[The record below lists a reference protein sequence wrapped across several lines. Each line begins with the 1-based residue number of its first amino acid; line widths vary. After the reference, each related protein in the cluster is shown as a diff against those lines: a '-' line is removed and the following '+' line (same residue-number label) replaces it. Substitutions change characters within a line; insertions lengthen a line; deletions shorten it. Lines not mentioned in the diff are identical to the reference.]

1 MKRILASI
9 LIVLLMM
16 STAAVSVGAVEDNA
30 VSVSDGTTISFDTTQ
45 ALYAHGVLN
54 SADTEAWQSWQSEHT
69 TNLKETNSSVKYFF
83 LPVSADNSKADIYN
97 AYSEPVT
104 VNGTEIAAGET
115 AQINYEVGKSYS
127 VTADNKTYTL
137 KFMKSNAEAG
147 IYINNSDADGNGT
160 NLMTYLNKDK
170 SRSAAATGAIV
181 EPDGSID
188 NTSIKKIKGRGNT
201 TWTMPKKSYNITY
214 SDNVSIAG
222 MSKGKKYSILANYQ
236 DDSLSRNRF
245 LYDLSDAVG
254 MPYASDSRYVDFYVN
269 GFYWGS
275 YQMCEKIEVGKNS
288 LINDID
294 DEAYLNEDGTVNTD
308 FPFVCEI
315 DPNATDGDD
324 YYVTCADS
332 IKVTIKSPE
341 LNEGD
346 TGYNEVK
353 AYVKKKFNNFYF
365 AVSGYKDISEIADVD
380 SVAKLYLINEI
391 GKNWDS
397 GVSSLFFTWKQ
408 DENGTYKF
416 FGSPVWDYDN
426 SLGNAKGVSEELQS
440 MLVDDYEEY
449 TGWWCKYKF
458 SYDGSYNL
466 IACISKNDYILNAIP
481 QIWFD
486 DFVPALNDFFGKTDN
501 GIMKSYK
508 QYYSLIA
515 DSAEMN
521 YQSGWALKTS
531 NSWIADHTKLTTA
544 EYDSDTHKMM
554 TTAKKTYN
562 NNFNGMFDY
571 AVEWMQGRTAWLSE
585 QFYPD
590 NVQAEFILG
599 DADLNGE
606 ISITDV
612 TLIQKFIADTIQFE
626 SSQLKTADVT
636 EDKNISIDDATDIQ
650 KYLAGLSSKLGEY
663 FKNRLPSNIS
673 SEIANEIKDD
683 ERFGID
689 YYFYHVRISLLSDN
703 NDALADSIINKY
715 LSDDFY
721 YTYDAEKGYIDTS
734 LPKETLLNI
743 ANGYGDS
750 VYISSPVYEHEWGIV
765 SEQLLADMENASDT
779 DEFLVSITFSDD
791 IDVNDFLYKYLG
803 NPDKYLYNSEYN
815 ELKVCATKAQLVA
828 LNEDPNGY
836 CIDYF
841 ASNSGSEYGFV
852 DGYLA
857 DRVNNASPNQKFNAV
872 IILYDFDKE
881 SFSFDPQ
888 RNRIIKNYFSS
899 TSRYDYDDFQ
909 GCIFIV
915 ATKEQ
920 LLALNESDEHIRISG
935 FFDE

>member
-1 MKRILASI
+1 MKRIFASI
-9 LIVLLMM
+9 LVVLLMM
-16 STAAVSVGAVEDNA
+16 STAAVSVGALEDNA
-30 VSVSDGTTISFDTTQ
+30 ISVSDGTTISFDTTP

-54 SADTEAWQSWQSEHT
+54 SADTEAWQSWQSEHL
-69 TNLKETNSSVKYFF
+69 TNLKESNSSVKYFF

-127 VTADNKTYTL
+127 VTADNKNYTL

-160 NLMTYLNKDK
+160 NLVTYLNKDK

-181 EPDGSID
+181 EPDGSVD

-275 YQMCEKIEVGKNS
+275 YQMCEKIEVGKNN

-315 DPNATDGDD
+315 DPNATDGED
-324 YYVTCADS
+324 YYVTCNS

-353 AYVKKKFNNFYF
+353 AYVRKKFNKFYTSLF
-365 AVSGYKDISEIADVD
+365 EYKDISKIADID

-426 SLGNAKGVSEELQS
+426 SLGNAKGISEELQS

-449 TGWWCKYKF
+449 TGWWCKHKF
-458 SYDGSYNL
+458 SYDGCNL
-466 IACISKNDYILNAIP
+466 IAYISENDYVLNAIP

-486 DFVPALNDFFGKTDN
+486 DFIPALNDFFSKTDN

-521 YQSGWALKTS
+521 YQSGWKLKTS

-554 TTAKKTYN
+554 TTAKKTYD
-562 NNFNGMFDY
+562 NNFNGMYDY

-590 NVQAEFILG
+590 NVQAEYILG

-612 TLIQKFIADTIQFE
+612 TLIQKYIADITQFE
-626 SSQLKTADVT
+626 SSQLKVTDVT

-650 KYLAGLSSKLGEY
+650 KYLAGLSSKLGDY
-663 FKNRLPSNIS
+663 FKNQLPSNIS
-673 SEIANEIKDD
+673 SEIADEIKEN

-689 YYFYHVRISLLSDN
+689 DVCYYVRISLLSDN
-703 NDALADSIINKY
+703 NDALADSIIEKY
-715 LSDDFY
+715 LSEDNY
-721 YTYDAEKGYIDTS
+721 YTYAAEKGYIDTS
-734 LPKETLLNI
+734 LSKETLLDI
-743 ANGYGDS
+743 ANSYGDS
-750 VYISSPVYEHEWGIV
+750 IYISYPVYEPKWGIV
-765 SEQLLADMENASDT
+765 SEQLLADMENAADT
-779 DEFLVSITFSDD
+779 DKFFVFISLSDD
-791 IDVNDFLYKYLG
+791 IDVNNFLYTYLD
-803 NPDKYLYNSEYN
+803 NTDKYLYDSEYN
-815 ELKVCATKAQLVA
+815 KLKVYATKAQLVA

-836 CIDYF
+836 CIYYSS
-841 ASNSGSEYGFV
+841 SNSEYEYGFV
-852 DGYLA
+852 DSYLA
-857 DRVNNASPNQKFNAV
+857 EKVNNASPDEKFNV
-872 IILYDFDKE
+872 IISLYDIDEE
-881 SFSFDPQ
+881 SVSYNPQ
-888 RNRIIKNYFSS
+888 YHRIMNNYFSS
-899 TSRYDYDDFQ
+899 TSYNEYDDFY
-909 GCIFIV
+909 GYIIIE
-915 ATKEQ
+915 AAKEQ
-920 LLALNESDEHIRISG
+920 LLALNESDERIRISE

>member
-9 LIVLLMM
+9 LVGLLML
-16 STAAVSVGAVEDNA
+16 STAAVSVGAAEDSA
-30 VSVSDGTTISFDTTQ
+30 VSVSDGTTISFNTTP

-54 SADTEAWQSWQSEHT
+54 SADTEAWQSWQSEHL
-69 TNLKETNSSVKYFF
+69 TNVKETNSSVKYFF

-115 AQINYEVGKSYS
+115 SQINYEVGKSYS

-160 NLMTYLNKDK
+160 NLATYLNKDK

-181 EPDGSID
+181 EPDGSVD

-288 LINDID
+288 LINDMD
-294 DEAYLNEDGTVNTD
+294 DEAYLNQDGTVNTD

-315 DPNATDGDD
+315 DPNATAGED
-324 YYVTCADS
+324 YYVTCNS

-346 TGYNEVK
+346 AGYNEVK
-353 AYVKKKFNNFYF
+353 AYVRKKFNKFYT
-365 AVSGYKDISEIADVD
+365 SLYDYKDISKIADID
-380 SVAKLYLINEI
+380 SIAKLYLINEI

-426 SLGNAKGVSEELQS
+426 SLGNAKGVSEEL
-440 MLVDDYEEY
+440 MYMGVDDYEEY

-466 IACISKNDYILNAIP
+466 ISCISKNDYVLNAIP

-521 YQSGWALKTS
+521 YQSGWKLKTS

-554 TTAKKTYN
+554 TTAKKTYS
-562 NNFNGMFDY
+562 NNFDGMYDY
-571 AVEWMQGRTAWLSE
+571 AVDWMQGRTAWLSE

-590 NVQAEFILG
+590 NVQAEYILG

-612 TLIQKFIADTIQFE
+612 TLIQKYIADITQYE

-689 YYFYHVRISLLSDN
+689 DGYYYVRISLLNDN
-703 NDALADSIINKY
+703 NNALAEDIIEKY
-715 LSDDFY
+715 LSEDNY

-750 VYISSPVYEHEWGIV
+750 VYISYPVYEPKWGIV
-765 SEQLLADMENASDT
+765 SEQLLADMENAADT
-779 DEFLVSITFSDD
+779 DKFFVFISLSDD
-791 IDVNDFLYKYLG
+791 IDVNNFLYTYLD
-803 NPDKYLYNSEYN
+803 NTDKYLYDSEDN
-815 ELKVCATKAQLVA
+815 KLKVYATKAQLVA
-828 LNEDPNGY
+828 LNENPNGY
-836 CIDYF
+836 CIYY
-841 ASNSGSEYGFV
+841 STPYSEYGIV
-852 DGYLA
+852 DSFLA
-857 DRVNNASPNQKFNAV
+857 EKVNNANPYEKFNV
-872 IILYDFDKE
+872 IISLYDIDEE
-881 SFSFDPQ
+881 SVSYNPQ
-888 RNRIIKNYFSS
+888 YYRIINNYFSS
-899 TSRYDYDDFQ
+899 TTYHEYDDFY
-909 GCIFIV
+909 GYIIIE

-920 LLALNESDEHIRISG
+920 LLALNESDERIRISE

>member
-1 MKRILASI
+1 MKKFLASI
-9 LIVLLMM
+9 LVVLFIM
-16 STAAVSVGAVEDNA
+16 STAAVSVGGLEDNA
-30 VSVSDGTTISFDTTQ
+30 VSVSDGTTISFNTTP

-54 SADTEAWQSWQSEHT
+54 SDDTEAWQSWQSEHNT
-69 TNLKETNSSVKYFF
+69 DLKEINSSVKYFF
-83 LPVSADNSKADIYN
+83 LPVSANDSKADIYN
-97 AYSEPVT
+97 AYLEPVT
-104 VNGTEIAAGET
+104 VNGREIAAGET
-115 AQINYEVGKSYS
+115 AQINYEIGKSYS

-147 IYINNSDADGNGT
+147 IYINNSDADGNGS

-181 EPDGSID
+181 EPDGSIN
-188 NTSIKKIKGRGNT
+188 NTAIKKIKGRGNT

-214 SDNVSIAG
+214 SDNVSVAG

-275 YQMCEKIEVGKNS
+275 YQMCEKIEVGKNR

-294 DEAYLNEDGTVNTD
+294 DEAYLNEDGMVNTD

-315 DPNATDGDD
+315 DPNATDGKD

-346 TGYNEVK
+346 IGYNEVK

-365 AVSGYKDISEIADVD
+365 AVSAYKDISEIADVD

-408 DENGTYKF
+408 DENGIYKF

-426 SLGNAKGVSEELQS
+426 SLGNAKGISEELKN
-440 MLVDDYEEY
+440 MNVYDYEDY
-449 TGWWCKYKF
+449 TGWWCKHKLNYN
-458 SYDGSYNL
+458 GCNL
-466 IACISKNDYILNAIP
+466 IACISENDYVLNAV
-481 QIWFD
+481 QNIWFD
-486 DFVPALNDFFGKTDN
+486 DFVPALNDFFGKTNN

-515 DSAEMN
+515 DSADMN
-521 YQSGWALKTS
+521 YQSGWKLKTS
-531 NSWIADHTKLTTA
+531 NSWIADHTKLITA

-590 NVQAEFILG
+590 NIQSEYILG
-599 DADLNGE
+599 DTDLNGE
-606 ISITDV
+606 ISIDDV
-612 TLIQKFIADTIQFE
+612 ILIQKYIADITQFE
-626 SSQLKTADVT
+626 SSQLKVADVT
-636 EDKNISIDDATDIQ
+636 ADKDISIDDATDIQ
-650 KYLAGLSSKLGEY
+650 KYLAGLSSKLGEH
-663 FKNRLPSNIS
+663 FKNQLPSNIS
-673 SEIANEIKDD
+673 SEISDEIKEN
-683 ERFGID
+683 ERLGID
-689 YYFYHVRISLLSDN
+689 NGYYYVRISLLSDN
-703 NDALADSIINKY
+703 NDALADSIIEKY
-715 LSDDFY
+715 LSGDSY
-721 YTYDAEKGYIDTS
+721 YIYDIEKEYINTS
-734 LPKETLLNI
+734 LSKETLLNI
-743 ANGYGDS
+743 ANSYGDS
-750 VYISSPVYEHEWGIV
+750 IYISYPVYEQKWGIV
-765 SEQLLADMENASDT
+765 SEQLLADIKNASDT
-779 DEFLVSITFSDD
+779 DEFFVSITFNDD
-791 IDVNDFLYKYLG
+791 IYVNDFLYTYLG

-815 ELKVCATKAQLVA
+815 ELKVYATKAQLVA

-836 CIDYF
+836 CIEYF
-841 ASNSGSEYGFV
+841 ASNSGFEYGFI
-852 DGYLA
+852 DGDLA
-857 DRVNNASPNQKFNAV
+857 DRVNNASPNQKFNV
-872 IILYDFDKE
+872 GIILYDFDKE
-881 SFSFDPQ
+881 SFSYDLQ
-888 RNRIIKNYFSS
+888 RNRIIKNYFSN
-899 TSRYDYDDFQ
+899 TSHYDYDDFY
-909 GCIFIV
+909 GSIIIV
-915 ATKEQ
+915 AKKEQ
-920 LLALNESDEHIRISG
+920 LLALNESDEHILIS
-935 FFDE
+935 EILYE

>member
-1 MKRILASI
+1 MKRILAPI
-9 LIVLLMM
+9 LVVLLMM
-16 STAAVSVGAVEDNA
+16 STAAVSVGAAEDKA
-30 VSVSDGTTISFDTTQ
+30 VNVSDGTTISFNTTP

-54 SADTEAWQSWQSEHT
+54 SADTEAWQSWQSEHL

-160 NLMTYLNKDK
+160 NLATYLNKDK

-181 EPDGSID
+181 ESDGSID

-222 MSKGKKYSILANYQ
+222 MSKSKKYSILANYQ

-254 MPYASDSRYVDFYVN
+254 MPYSSDSRYVDFYVN

-275 YQMCEKIEVGKNS
+275 YQMCEKIEVGKNR

-315 DPNATDGDD
+315 DPNATDGED
-324 YYVTCADS
+324 YYVTCADT

-426 SLGNAKGVSEELQS
+426 SLGNAKGVSEELKN
-440 MLVDDYEEY
+440 MGVDDYEDY
-449 TGWWCKYKF
+449 TGWWCKHKYG
-458 SYDGSYNL
+458 YNCCNL
-466 IACISKNDYILNAIP
+466 IAFISENDYVLNAIP

-531 NSWIADHTKLTTA
+531 NSWLADHTKLTTA

-590 NVQAEFILG
+590 NVQAEYILG

-612 TLIQKFIADTIQFE
+612 TLIQKYIADTIQFE

-663 FKNRLPSNIS
+663 FKNQLPSNIS
-673 SEIANEIKDD
+673 SEIADEIKDN

-689 YYFYHVRISLLSDN
+689 DGYYYVRISLLSDN
-703 NDALADSIINKY
+703 NDALADSIIEKY
-715 LSDDFY
+715 LSEDNY
-721 YTYDAEKGYIDTS
+721 YTYDAEKGYIDTYLS
-734 LPKETLLNI
+734 KETLLNI
-743 ANGYGDS
+743 ANCYGDS
-750 VYISSPVYEHEWGIV
+750 VYISYPVYEPKWGIV
-765 SEQLLADMENASDT
+765 SEQLLADMENAADT
-779 DEFLVSITFSDD
+779 DTFFVFISLSDD
-791 IDVNDFLYKYLG
+791 IDVNNFLYTYLD
-803 NPDKYLYNSEYN
+803 NTDKYLYDSEDN
-815 ELKVCATKAQLVA
+815 KLKVYANKAQLVA
-828 LNEDPNGY
+828 LNENPNGY
-836 CIDYF
+836 CIYY
-841 ASNSGSEYGFV
+841 STPYSEYGIV
-852 DGYLA
+852 DSFLA
-857 DRVNNASPNQKFNAV
+857 EKVNNANPNEKFNV
-872 IILYDFDKE
+872 IISLYDIDE
-881 SFSFDPQ
+881 ENVSYNPQ
-888 RNRIIKNYFSS
+888 YHRIINNYFSS
-899 TSRYDYDDFQ
+899 TTYHEHDDFY
-909 GCIFIV
+909 GYIIIET
-915 ATKEQ
+915 TKEQ
-920 LLALNESDEHIRISG
+920 LLALNESDEHIRISE
-935 FFDE
+935 FYDE

>member
-9 LIVLLMM
+9 LVVLLMM
-16 STAAVSVGAVEDNA
+16 STAAVSVGAAEDKA
-30 VSVSDGTTISFDTTQ
+30 VSVSDGTTISFNTTP

-83 LPVSADNSKADIYN
+83 LPVSSDNSKVDIYN

-115 AQINYEVGKSYS
+115 AQINYEFGKSYS

-160 NLMTYLNKDK
+160 NLATYLNKDK

-181 EPDGSID
+181 EPDGSVD

-201 TWTMPKKSYNITY
+201 TWTMPKMSYNITY

-222 MSKGKKYSILANYQ
+222 MSKSKKYSILANYQ

-254 MPYASDSRYVDFYVN
+254 IPYASDSRYVDFYVN

-294 DEAYLNEDGTVNTD
+294 DEAYLNEDGTVNAD

-315 DPNATDGDD
+315 DPNATDGED

-353 AYVKKKFNNFYF
+353 AYVQKKFNNFYF

-426 SLGNAKGVSEELQS
+426 SLGNAKGVSEELKN
-440 MLVDDYEEY
+440 MDVDDYEDY
-449 TGWWCKYKF
+449 TGWWCKHKF
-458 SYDGSYNL
+458 GYNCCNL
-466 IACISKNDYILNAIP
+466 IAFISENDYVLDVIQ

-521 YQSGWALKTS
+521 YQSGWKLKTS
-531 NSWIADHTKLTTA
+531 NWIADHTKLTTA

-562 NNFNGMFDY
+562 NFNGMFDY
-571 AVEWMQGRTAWLSE
+571 AVDWMQGRTAWLSE

-590 NVQAEFILG
+590 NVQAEYILG

-612 TLIQKFIADTIQFE
+612 TLIQKYIADTIQFE
-626 SSQLKTADVT
+626 SSQLKVADVT

-650 KYLAGLSSKLGEY
+650 KYLAGLSSKLGDY
-663 FKNRLPSNIS
+663 FKNQLPSNIS
-673 SEIANEIKDD
+673 SEIADEIKEN

-689 YYFYHVRISLLSDN
+689 DVCYYVRISLLNDN
-703 NDALADSIINKY
+703 NDALAESIIEKY
-715 LSDDFY
+715 LSKDYY

-743 ANGYGDS
+743 ANAYGDS
-750 VYISSPVYEHEWGIV
+750 IYISYPVYEQEWGIV

-791 IDVNDFLYKYLG
+791 IDVNDFLYTYLG

-841 ASNSGSEYGFV
+841 AANSGFEYGFV

-857 DRVNNASPNQKFNAV
+857 ERVNNASPNQKFNAV
-872 IILYDFDKE
+872 IFLYDFDKE
-881 SFSFDPQ
+881 SFSFNPQ
-888 RNRIIKNYFSS
+888 RNRIINNYFSN

-909 GCIFIV
+909 GCIFIA

-920 LLALNESDEHIRISG
+920 LLALNESDEHIRISE

>member
-9 LIVLLMM
+9 LVVLLMI
-16 STAAVSVGAVEDNA
+16 SAAVSVGALEDNA
-30 VSVSDGTTISFDTTQ
+30 LSISDGTTISFDTTQ
-45 ALYAHGVLN
+45 ALYVHGVLN
-54 SADTEAWQSWQSEHT
+54 SADTEAWQSWQSEHL
-69 TNLKETNSSVKYFF
+69 TNLKEVNSSVKYFF

-160 NLMTYLNKDK
+160 NLTTYLNKDK

-214 SDNVSIAG
+214 RDNVSIAG

-315 DPNATDGDD
+315 DPDAKDGED

-353 AYVKKKFNNFYF
+353 AYVKKKFNKFYT
-365 AVSGYKDISEIADVD
+365 SLYDYKDISKIADID

-440 MLVDDYEEY
+440 MRVDDYEEY

-466 IACISKNDYILNAIP
+466 IACISKNDYVLDAIP

-521 YQSGWALKTS
+521 YQSGWKLKTS
-531 NSWIADHTKLTTA
+531 SWIAEHTNLITA
-544 EYDSDTHKMM
+544 EYDSVAHKMM

-562 NNFNGMFDY
+562 NNFNGMYDY

-590 NVQAEFILG
+590 NVQAEYILG
-599 DADLNGE
+599 DADLNGK
-606 ISITDV
+606 INIDDV
-612 TLIQKFIADTIQFE
+612 TLIQKFIADIAQLE
-626 SSQLKTADVT
+626 SSQLKVADIT

-663 FKNRLPSNIS
+663 FKNRCPSNIS
-673 SEIANEIKDD
+673 SEIANEIKED

-689 YYFYHVRISLLSDN
+689 DGYYYVRISLLSDN
-703 NDALADSIINKY
+703 NDALADSIIEKY
-715 LSDDFY
+715 LSEDSY

-734 LPKETLLNI
+734 LSKETLLNI
-743 ANGYGDS
+743 ANDYGHS
-750 VYISSPVYEHEWGIV
+750 IYISYPVYEPKWGIV
-765 SEQLLADMENASDT
+765 SEELLSDMENAADSDKFFVT
-779 DEFLVSITFSDD
+779 IAFSDD
-791 IDVNDFLYKYLG
+791 IDVNNFLYTYLY
-803 NPDKYLYNSEYN
+803 NTDKYIYNSEYN
-815 ELKVCATKAQLVA
+815 ELKVYATKAQLVA

-836 CIDYF
+836 CIYYST
-841 ASNSGSEYGFV
+841 SNSEYGIV
-852 DGYLA
+852 DSFLA
-857 DRVNNASPNQKFNAV
+857 DKVNNASPNQKFNV
-872 IILYDFDKE
+872 IIILCDFDEE
-881 SFSFDPQ
+881 SFSYNPQ
-888 RNRIIKNYFSS
+888 YHRLINNYFSS
-899 TSRYDYDDFQ
+899 TSYYDYDDFY
-909 GCIFIV
+909 GYFFIE

-920 LLALNESDEHIRISG
+920 LLALSESDEHILISEIY
-935 FFDE
+935 DE

>member
-1 MKRILASI
+1 MKKFLASI
-9 LIVLLMM
+9 LVVLFIM
-16 STAAVSVGAVEDNA
+16 STAAVSVGGLEDNA
-30 VSVSDGTTISFDTTQ
+30 VSVSDGTTISFNTTP

-54 SADTEAWQSWQSEHT
+54 SNDTEAWQLWQSEHNT
-69 TNLKETNSSVKYFF
+69 DLKEINSSVKYFF
-83 LPVSADNSKADIYN
+83 LPVSANDSKADIYN

-104 VNGTEIAAGET
+104 VNGREIAAGET
-115 AQINYEVGKSYS
+115 TQINYEIGKSYS

-181 EPDGSID
+181 EPDGSIN
-188 NTSIKKIKGRGNT
+188 NTAIKKIKGRGNT

-214 SDNVSIAG
+214 SDNVSVAG

-275 YQMCEKIEVGKNS
+275 YQMCEKIEVGKNR

-294 DEAYLNEDGTVNTD
+294 DEAYLNEDGMVNTD

-315 DPNATDGDD
+315 DPNATDGKD

-346 TGYNEVK
+346 IGYNEVK

-408 DENGTYKF
+408 DENGIYKF

-426 SLGNAKGVSEELQS
+426 SLGNAKGISEELKN
-440 MLVDDYEEY
+440 MNVDDYEDY
-449 TGWWCKYKF
+449 TGWWCKHKL
-458 SYDGSYNL
+458 SYNCCNL
-466 IACISKNDYILNAIP
+466 IACISENDYILNAV
-481 QIWFD
+481 QNIWFD

-515 DSAEMN
+515 DSADMN
-521 YQSGWALKTS
+521 YQSGWKLKTS
-531 NSWIADHTKLTTA
+531 NSWIADHTKLITA
-544 EYDSDTHKMM
+544 EYDSDIHKMM
-554 TTAKKTYN
+554 TTAKKIYN

-590 NVQAEFILG
+590 NIQSEYILG
-599 DADLNGE
+599 DTDLNGE
-606 ISITDV
+606 ISIDDV
-612 TLIQKFIADTIQFE
+612 ILIQKYIADITQFE
-626 SSQLKTADVT
+626 SSQLKVADVT
-636 EDKNISIDDATDIQ
+636 ADKDISIDDATDIQ
-650 KYLAGLSSKLGEY
+650 KYLAGLSSKLGEHL
-663 FKNRLPSNIS
+663 KKQLPSNIS
-673 SEIANEIKDD
+673 SEISDEIKED
-683 ERFGID
+683 ERLGID
-689 YYFYHVRISLLSDN
+689 NGYYYVRISLLSDN
-703 NDALADSIINKY
+703 NDALADSIIEKY
-715 LSDDFY
+715 LSGDSY
-721 YTYDAEKGYIDTS
+721 YIYDIEKEYINTS
-734 LPKETLLNI
+734 LSKETLLNI

-750 VYISSPVYEHEWGIV
+750 IYISYPVYEQKWGIV
-765 SEQLLADMENASDT
+765 SEQLLADMKNASDT
-779 DEFLVSITFSDD
+779 DEFFVSITFNDD
-791 IDVNDFLYKYLG
+791 IYVNDFLYTYLG

-815 ELKVCATKAQLVA
+815 ELKVYATKAQLVA

-836 CIDYF
+836 CIEYF
-841 ASNSGSEYGFV
+841 ASNSGFEYGFI
-852 DGYLA
+852 DADLA
-857 DRVNNASPNQKFNAV
+857 DRVNNASLNQKFNVA

-881 SFSFDPQ
+881 SFSFDLQ
-888 RNRIIKNYFSS
+888 RNRIIKNYFSN
-899 TSRYDYDDFQ
+899 TSHYDYDDFY
-909 GCIFIV
+909 GSIIIV
-915 ATKEQ
+915 AKKEQ
-920 LLALNESDEHIRISG
+920 LLALNESDEHILIS
-935 FFDE
+935 EILYE

>member
-9 LIVLLMM
+9 LVVLLMM
-16 STAAVSVGAVEDNA
+16 STAAVSVGAAEDKA
-30 VSVSDGTTISFDTTQ
+30 VSVSDGTTISFNTTP

-83 LPVSADNSKADIYN
+83 LPVSSDNSKVDIYN

-115 AQINYEVGKSYS
+115 AQINYEFGKSYS

-160 NLMTYLNKDK
+160 NLATYLNKDK

-181 EPDGSID
+181 EPDGSVD

-201 TWTMPKKSYNITY
+201 TWTMPKMSYNITY

-222 MSKGKKYSILANYQ
+222 MSKSKKYSILANYQ

-254 MPYASDSRYVDFYVN
+254 IPYASDSRYVDFYVN

-294 DEAYLNEDGTVNTD
+294 DEAYLNEDGTVNAD

-315 DPNATDGDD
+315 DPNATDGED

-353 AYVKKKFNNFYF
+353 AYVQKKFNNFYF

-426 SLGNAKGVSEELQS
+426 SLGNAKGVSEELKN
-440 MLVDDYEEY
+440 MDVDDYEDY
-449 TGWWCKYKF
+449 TGWWCKHKF
-458 SYDGSYNL
+458 GYNCCNL
-466 IACISKNDYILNAIP
+466 IAFISENDYVLDVIQ

-521 YQSGWALKTS
+521 YQSGWKLKTS
-531 NSWIADHTKLTTA
+531 NWIADHTKLTTA

-562 NNFNGMFDY
+562 NFNGMFDY
-571 AVEWMQGRTAWLSE
+571 AVDWMQGRTAWLSE

-590 NVQAEFILG
+590 NVQAEYILG

-612 TLIQKFIADTIQFE
+612 TLIQKYIADTIQFE
-626 SSQLKTADVT
+626 SSQLKVADVT

-650 KYLAGLSSKLGEY
+650 KYLAGLSSKLGDY
-663 FKNRLPSNIS
+663 FKNQLPSNIS
-673 SEIANEIKDD
+673 SEIANKIKDN

-689 YYFYHVRISLLSDN
+689 DGYYYVRISLLNDN
-703 NDALADSIINKY
+703 NNALAESIIEKY
-715 LSDDFY
+715 LSKDYY

-743 ANGYGDS
+743 ANAYGDS
-750 VYISSPVYEHEWGIV
+750 IYISYPVYEQEWGIV

-791 IDVNDFLYKYLG
+791 IDVNDFLYTYLG

-857 DRVNNASPNQKFNAV
+857 ERVNNASPNQKFNAV
-872 IILYDFDKE
+872 IFLYDFDKE
-881 SFSFDPQ
+881 SFSFNPQ
-888 RNRIIKNYFSS
+888 RNRIINNYFSN

-909 GCIFIV
+909 GCIFIA

-920 LLALNESDEHIRISG
+920 LLALNESDEHIRISE

>member
-1 MKRILASI
+1 MKRIFASI
-9 LIVLLMM
+9 LVVLLMI
-16 STAAVSVGAVEDNA
+16 STAAVSVGAAEDKA
-30 VSVSDGTTISFDTTQ
+30 VSVSDGTTISFNTTP

-54 SADTEAWQSWQSEHT
+54 SADTEAWQSWQSEHL
-69 TNLKETNSSVKYFF
+69 TNLKESNSSVKYFF
-83 LPVSADNSKADIYN
+83 LPVSADNSKVDIYN

-147 IYINNSDADGNGT
+147 IYINNSDADGNGS
-160 NLMTYLNKDK
+160 NLATYLNKDK
-170 SRSAAATGAIV
+170 SRSASATGAIV

-222 MSKGKKYSILANYQ
+222 MSEGKKYSILANYQ

-254 MPYASDSRYVDFYVN
+254 MPYASDSRYVDFYIN

-315 DPNATDGDD
+315 DPNATDGKD
-324 YYVTCADS
+324 YYVTCDDS

-353 AYVKKKFNNFYF
+353 EYVKEKFNNFYS
-365 AVSGYKDISEIADVD
+365 AVSGYKNISKIADVD

-397 GVSSLFFTWKQ
+397 GISSLFFTWKQ

-426 SLGNAKGVSEELQS
+426 SLGNAKGVSEELED
-440 MLVDDYEEY
+440 MGVDDYEDY
-449 TGWWCKYKF
+449 TGWWCKHKF
-458 SYDGSYNL
+458 GYNGSNL
-466 IACISKNDYILNAIP
+466 IACISKNDYVLNAVQ

-521 YQSGWALKTS
+521 YLSGWKLNTG
-531 NSWIADHTKLTTA
+531 SWIADHTKLTTA

-554 TTAKKTYN
+554 TTAKKTYS

-585 QFYPD
+585 QFCPD
-590 NVQAEFILG
+590 NVQAEYILG

-606 ISITDV
+606 INIIDA
-612 TLIQKFIADTIQFE
+612 TLIQKYIADITQFE
-626 SSQLKTADVT
+626 SSQLKVADVT

-650 KYLAGLSSKLGEY
+650 KYLVGLSSKLGEY

-673 SEIANEIKDD
+673 SEIANDIKDD

-689 YYFYHVRISLLSDN
+689 DGYYHVRISLLSDN
-703 NDALADSIINKY
+703 NDALADSIIEKY
-715 LSDDFY
+715 LSEDSY
-721 YTYDAEKGYIDTS
+721 YTYNAEKGYIDIS
-734 LPKETLLNI
+734 LSKETLLNI

-750 VYISSPVYEHEWGIV
+750 VYISYPVYKKWGVV

-779 DEFLVSITFSDD
+779 DEFLVSIIFRDD
-791 IDVNDFLYKYLG
+791 IDVNDFLYTYLG
-803 NPDKYLYNSEYN
+803 NPDKYLYNSGYN

-828 LNEDPNGY
+828 LDEDPNGY
-836 CIDYF
+836 SIYYF
-841 ASNSGSEYGFV
+841 ASNSGFKYGFV
-852 DGYLA
+852 DDNLA
-857 DRVNNASPNQKFNAV
+857 DSVNNASPNQKFNVV
-872 IILYDFDKE
+872 ISLHDFDKE

-888 RNRIIKNYFSS
+888 RNRIIKNYFSN

-909 GCIFIV
+909 GRIFIV

-920 LLALNESDEHIRISG
+920 LLALNESDEHIRITE
-935 FFDE
+935 FIEK

>member
-9 LIVLLMM
+9 LVVLLMI
-16 STAAVSVGAVEDNA
+16 STAAVSVGAAEDKA
-30 VSVSDGTTISFDTTQ
+30 VSVSDGTTISFNTTP

-54 SADTEAWQSWQSEHT
+54 SADTEAWQSWQSEHL
-69 TNLKETNSSVKYFF
+69 TNLKESNPSVKYFF
-83 LPVSADNSKADIYN
+83 LPVSADNSKVDIYN

-147 IYINNSDADGNGT
+147 IYINNSDADGNGS
-160 NLMTYLNKDK
+160 NLATYLNKDK
-170 SRSAAATGAIV
+170 SRSASATGAIV

-222 MSKGKKYSILANYQ
+222 MSEGKKYSILANYQ

-254 MPYASDSRYVDFYVN
+254 MPYASDSRYVDFYIN

-315 DPNATDGDD
+315 DPNATDGKD

-353 AYVKKKFNNFYF
+353 EYVKKKFNNFYS
-365 AVSGYKDISEIADVD
+365 AVSGYKNISKIADVD

-397 GVSSLFFTWKQ
+397 GISSLFFTWKQ

-426 SLGNAKGVSEELQS
+426 SLGNAKGVSEELED
-440 MLVDDYEEY
+440 MGVDDYEDY
-449 TGWWCKYKF
+449 TGWWCKHKF
-458 SYDGSYNL
+458 GYNGSNL
-466 IACISKNDYILNAIP
+466 IACISKNDYVLNAVQ

-521 YQSGWALKTS
+521 YLSGWKLNTG
-531 NSWIADHTKLTTA
+531 SWIADHTKLTTA

-554 TTAKKTYN
+554 TTAKKTYS

-585 QFYPD
+585 QFCPD
-590 NVQAEFILG
+590 NVHAEYILG

-606 ISITDV
+606 INIIDA
-612 TLIQKFIADTIQFE
+612 TLIQKYIADITQFE
-626 SSQLKTADVT
+626 SSQLKVADVT

-650 KYLAGLSSKLGEY
+650 KYLVGLSSKLGEY

-673 SEIANEIKDD
+673 SEIANDIKDD
-683 ERFGID
+683 ERFGIYD
-689 YYFYHVRISLLSDN
+689 GYYHVRISLLSDN
-703 NDALADSIINKY
+703 NDALADSIIEKY
-715 LSDDFY
+715 LSEDSY
-721 YTYDAEKGYIDTS
+721 YTYNAEKGYIDIS
-734 LPKETLLNI
+734 LSKETLVNI

-750 VYISSPVYEHEWGIV
+750 VYISYPVYKKWGII

-779 DEFLVSITFSDD
+779 DEFLVSIIFRDD
-791 IDVNDFLYKYLG
+791 IDVNDFLYTYLG
-803 NPDKYLYNSEYN
+803 NPDKYLYNSGYN

-828 LNEDPNGY
+828 LDEDPNGY
-836 CIDYF
+836 SIYYF
-841 ASNSGSEYGFV
+841 ASNSGIKYGFV
-852 DGYLA
+852 DDNLA
-857 DRVNNASPNQKFNAV
+857 DSVNNASPNQKFNVV
-872 IILYDFDKE
+872 ISLHDFDKE

-888 RNRIIKNYFSS
+888 RNRIIKNYFSN

-909 GCIFIV
+909 GRIFIV

-920 LLALNESDEHIRISG
+920 LLALNESDEHIRISE
-935 FFDE
+935 FLDK

>member
-1 MKRILASI
+1 MKRIFASI
-9 LIVLLMM
+9 LVVLLMM
-16 STAAVSVGAVEDNA
+16 STAAVSVGALEDNA
-30 VSVSDGTTISFDTTQ
+30 ISVSDGTTISFDTTP

-54 SADTEAWQSWQSEHT
+54 SADTEAWQSWQSEHL
-69 TNLKETNSSVKYFF
+69 TNLKESNSSVKYFF

-147 IYINNSDADGNGT
+147 IYINNSDADGNGS
-160 NLMTYLNKDK
+160 NLVTYLNKDK

-181 EPDGSID
+181 EPDGSVD

-275 YQMCEKIEVGKNS
+275 YQMCEKIEVGKNN

-294 DEAYLNEDGTVNTD
+294 DEAYLIEDGTVNTD

-315 DPNATDGDD
+315 DPNATDGED
-324 YYVTCADS
+324 YYVTCNS

-353 AYVKKKFNNFYF
+353 AYVRKKFNKFYTSLF
-365 AVSGYKDISEIADVD
+365 EYKDISKIADID

-426 SLGNAKGVSEELQS
+426 SLGNAKGISEELQS

-449 TGWWCKYKF
+449 TGWWCKHKF
-458 SYDGSYNL
+458 SYDGCNL
-466 IACISKNDYILNAIP
+466 IAYISENDYVLNAIP

-486 DFVPALNDFFGKTDN
+486 DFVPALNDLFGKTDN

-521 YQSGWALKTS
+521 YQSGWKLKTS

-554 TTAKKTYN
+554 TTAKKTYD
-562 NNFNGMFDY
+562 NNFNGMYDY
-571 AVEWMQGRTAWLSE
+571 AVDWMQGRTAWLSE

-590 NVQAEFILG
+590 NVQAEYILG

-612 TLIQKFIADTIQFE
+612 TLIQKYIADITQFE
-626 SSQLKTADVT
+626 SSQLKVTDVT

-650 KYLAGLSSKLGEY
+650 KYLAGLSSKLGDY
-663 FKNRLPSNIS
+663 FKNQLPSNIS
-673 SEIANEIKDD
+673 SEIADEIKEN

-689 YYFYHVRISLLSDN
+689 DVCYYVRISLLSDN
-703 NDALADSIINKY
+703 NDALADSIIEKY
-715 LSDDFY
+715 LSEDNY
-721 YTYDAEKGYIDTS
+721 YTYAAEKGYIDTS
-734 LPKETLLNI
+734 LSKETLLDI
-743 ANGYGDS
+743 ANSYGDS
-750 VYISSPVYEHEWGIV
+750 VYISYPVYEPKWGIV
-765 SEQLLADMENASDT
+765 SEQLLADMENAADT
-779 DEFLVSITFSDD
+779 DKFFVFISLSDD
-791 IDVNDFLYKYLG
+791 IDVNNFLYTYLD
-803 NPDKYLYNSEYN
+803 NTDKYLYDSEYN
-815 ELKVCATKAQLVA
+815 KLKVYATKAQLVA

-836 CIDYF
+836 CIYYSS
-841 ASNSGSEYGFV
+841 SNSEYEYGFV
-852 DGYLA
+852 DSYLA
-857 DRVNNASPNQKFNAV
+857 EKVNNASPDEKFNV
-872 IILYDFDKE
+872 IISLYDIDEE
-881 SFSFDPQ
+881 SVSYNPQ
-888 RNRIIKNYFSS
+888 YHRIMNNYFSS
-899 TSRYDYDDFQ
+899 TSYNEYDDFY
-909 GCIFIV
+909 GYIIIE
-915 ATKEQ
+915 AAKEQ
-920 LLALNESDEHIRISG
+920 LLALNESDERIRISE